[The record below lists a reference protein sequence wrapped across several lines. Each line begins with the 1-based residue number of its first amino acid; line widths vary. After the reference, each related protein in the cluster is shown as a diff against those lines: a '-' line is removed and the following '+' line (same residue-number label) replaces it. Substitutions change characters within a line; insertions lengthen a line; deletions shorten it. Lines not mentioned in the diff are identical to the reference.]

1 MMETSERRKMVEE
14 YYERAPKAVATLKA
28 KEGNKKIYTQIK
40 FIYIDPAVKLI
51 QDGRD
56 KEALLLY
63 KELVEFVEGKCASQ
77 Y

>member
-1 MMETSERRKMVEE
+1 MMETIERRKMVEE

-28 KEGNKKIYTQIK
+28 IESNEKLYKQIK
-40 FIYIDPAVKLI
+40 SVYIDPAVKPI

-63 KELVEFVEGKCASQ
+63 KELVEFVESKCNSPK
-77 Y
+77 